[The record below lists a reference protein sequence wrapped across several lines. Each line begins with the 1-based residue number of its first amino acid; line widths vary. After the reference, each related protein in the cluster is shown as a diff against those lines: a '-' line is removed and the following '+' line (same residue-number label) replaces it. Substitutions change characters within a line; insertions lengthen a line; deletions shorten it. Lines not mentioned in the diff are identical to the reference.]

1 MPTTLLRWV
10 LYRAYT
16 RAGRGLGN
24 LRIQPIAFLNPVI
37 TIVFETRDVSRSFT
51 WKSLRRSH
59 KAPPLRNVQIHLFQA
74 SSHITKSILTRQYN
88 RNTQKRKCHSSQRPD
103 SVWHHNLSFKVPDFY
118 KFFILCYKL
127 IYLSLV
133 QNTQR
138 VGLSRC
144 LRGMWQTI
152 NI

>member
-51 WKSLRRSH
+51 
-59 KAPPLRNVQIHLFQA
+59 
-74 SSHITKSILTRQYN
+74 
-88 RNTQKRKCHSSQRPD
+88 
-103 SVWHHNLSFKVPDFY
+103 
-118 KFFILCYKL
+118 
-127 IYLSLV
+127 
-133 QNTQR
+133 
-138 VGLSRC
+138 
-144 LRGMWQTI
+144 
-152 NI
+152 